1 VSKTIHKVGQTP
13 ATYDY
18 VKVKD
23 VLDVPETYI
32 HLATLD
38 IPYREVGTYEFKI
51 AMLRKLNLANK
62 SIFFR
67 YRFNGGI
74 WQEIISEPKDRTDK
88 VPADYFYPLE
98 WDGGVVVVD
107 FEIRKEDTN
116 GTLDVFFF
124 DAVFERK
131 G

>member
-1 VSKTIHKVGQTP
+1 
-13 ATYDY
+13 
-18 VKVKD
+18 
-23 VLDVPETYI
+23 
-32 HLATLD
+32 LD
-38 IPYREVGTYEFKI
+38 IPYREVGVYEFKI

-67 YRFNGGI
+67 YRFNGGD
-74 WQEIISEPKDRTDK
+74 WQELITEPKDRTD
-88 VPADYFYPLE
+88 VASADYFYPVE
-98 WDGGVVVVD
+98 WNGGALKVD
-107 FEIRKEDTN
+107 FEIKKEDTN